1 MGRWIFDREFK
12 SILFSKAQDRTSFL
26 RFSPRFLCVENPVKT
41 INFLAMKC
49 MKDYLGSFIDHI
61 FSGERIFKT
70 QRVAPFFRLLT
81 ATHCGKTYF
90 LVGNSMSNVLQKIQK
105 LSFAAVCLAT
115 QNVRENEWKCLKTWQ
130 PLLMCLF
137 TKNQFFPRVL
147 WWKWERKNFPLNFYD
162 WFKRS
167 IQLVILWPQSWFIL
181 KKSPYLYCS
190 LA

>member
-1 MGRWIFDREFK
+1 
-12 SILFSKAQDRTSFL
+12 
-26 RFSPRFLCVENPVKT
+26 
-41 INFLAMKC
+41 

-90 LVGNSMSNVLQKIQK
+90 LDENSMSNVLQKIQK
-105 LSFAAVCLAT
+105 LIFVAVCLAT

-137 TKNQFFPRVL
+137 TKNQFFLRVL
-147 WWKWERKNFPLNFYD
+147 W
-162 WFKRS
+162 
-167 IQLVILWPQSWFIL
+167 
-181 KKSPYLYCS
+181 
-190 LA
+190 